1 MKYKELIKL
10 FNRDVI
16 AKGHKFRFTGNVDER
31 QEQREQILADYTGTF
46 ENLDT
51 TIGIRAES
59 QVAQNHL
66 ALSWSVNAI
75 RDINGRLMSIE
86 YRHMTPEEMKQAAH
100 IKEAIESIERDN
112 RDIDT
117 VLADLGFV
125 KYTREEVA

>member
-1 MKYKELIKL
+1 MKYNELVKL

-16 AKGHKFRFTGNVDER
+16 AKGGKMRFTGNVDER
-31 QEQREQILADYTGTF
+31 MEQRAYILADYTGTF
-46 ENLDT
+46 ESGDV

-59 QVAQNHL
+59 TLKQNHL

-75 RDINGRLMSIE
+75 RDINGQLMAME
-86 YRHMTPEEMKQAAH
+86 YRQMTPDELKQAAS
-100 IKEAIESIERDN
+100 IKEVIESVERDN
-112 RDIDT
+112 LDIDT

>member
-1 MKYKELIKL
+1 
-10 FNRDVI
+10 
-16 AKGHKFRFTGNVDER
+16 
-31 QEQREQILADYTGTF
+31 
-46 ENLDT
+46 
-51 TIGIRAES
+51 
-59 QVAQNHL
+59 
-66 ALSWSVNAI
+66 VNAI